1 MVVQRGVNEQEIVP
15 MIRWS
20 HDSGVILRFI
30 EFMDVGETNGWN
42 TQEVVTAKEI
52 LEIVREQYP
61 VKEVSAAYPGE
72 VARRWRFLDGA
83 GEFGTISS
91 VSQPFCGDCSRLR
104 VSAEGKAFTCL
115 FASQGANLRD
125 CLRAAAS
132 DEDVTEFVRNLW
144 TSRKDRYSEKRGEVG
159 MPKAEMSYLG
169 G

>member
-1 MVVQRGVNEQEIVP
+1 

-52 LEIVREQYP
+52 LEIVSEQYP
-61 VKEVSAAYPGE
+61 VEEVSAAYPGE

-144 TSRKDRYSEKRGEVG
+144 TSRKDRYSEKRGEAG